1 MCCNGELKARQE
13 CQQGS
18 RQQKYSQVLV
28 LGAAV
33 EVSYALNHLERSAE
47 MSVAGRLVRTKIWE
61 PTSGSGFLLLPPFCR
76 LSYVSW
82 GRCLSSGQWP
92 RPHTLIMPMP
102 RALTLSPSAYPCLAM
117 GWLFKTYLLSLILHS
132 CRIFLSIALFVTKS
146 TFLFP
151 PTSQLGFT
159 PTRVNMMSG
168 IKSFVYLLRRN

>member
-1 MCCNGELKARQE
+1 MVS
-13 CQQGS
+13 S
-18 RQQKYSQVLV
+18 RKDKSISKEADSKKSSQVLV
-28 LGAAV
+28 LRAAV

-61 PTSGSGFLLLPPFCR
+61 PTSGFLLLPPFCR
-76 LSYVSW
+76 PSYVSW
-82 GRCLSSGQWP
+82 GHSLSSGQWP
-92 RPHTLIMPMP
+92 RPRTLIMPMP
-102 RALTLSPSAYPCLAM
+102 RALPLSPSAYPCLTM

-132 CRIFLSIALFVTKS
+132 CRIFLSIALLVTKS